1 MMSLFPM
8 VLAASLMLAPNRP
21 TAPAAVLL
29 QPTITPGEFLPGLAL
44 SLAAGLLIGIERGWT
59 MRRAPAGARVAGIRT
74 FAILGLF
81 GGLTGLAITGPM
93 AGPALVLFAAAAL
106 AVLVGYWGDMSR
118 KGHVS
123 ATSAL
128 AALITLT
135 LGATATAGHPAV
147 ASVGAGAV
155 VILLASRKA
164 LHAALAYTSEAD
176 LKALL
181 RLVIVIFVI
190 LPLIPDVGLGPYGLN
205 PRRIWFVV
213 VICGGISFVGYVL
226 ARWLGSRK
234 GALLTASVGAMVSST
249 AVTLECAR
257 RIREEGSNPAQDTA
271 IAIAQVVM
279 MSRALLL
286 VTVLAPRYLGALAG
300 LLLPAIFTGSL
311 MAAALYWRSQRSAA
325 TIEATELKPPG
336 LGLALLF
343 AATVAVITT
352 IAGWAAQEYG
362 QTSAA
367 VVIAIAGLA
376 DIDSA
381 IAALGSLP
389 PDTFPAD
396 LAVYI
401 IGAPVL
407 FNSLFK
413 LTIVASVAGLRR
425 ARAGAASLGAA
436 ALVLVAVAGW
446 IYIN

>member
-1 MMSLFPM
+1 MF
-8 VLAASLMLAPNRP
+8 LAVSQAFSPNRP
-21 TAPAAVLL
+21 TAPPADLL

-44 SLAAGLLIGIERGWT
+44 SLAVGLLIGIERGWT

-81 GGLTGLAITGPM
+81 GGLTGLAIDGRM
-93 AGPALVLFAAAAL
+93 AAPALVLFAAAAL
-106 AVLVGYWGDMSR
+106 AILLGYWGDMSR
-118 KGHVS
+118 SRHVS
-123 ATSAL
+123 ATSTL

-135 LGATATAGHPAV
+135 LGAAATGGHPAV
-147 ASVGAGAV
+147 ASIGAGAV

-164 LHAALAYTSEAD
+164 LHAALAYTSDAD

-181 RLVIVIFVI
+181 RLVVVVFVI
-190 LPLIPDVGLGPYGLN
+190 LPLLPDAGLGPYGLN

-213 VICGGISFVGYVL
+213 VICGSISFAGYVL
-226 ARWLGSRK
+226 SRWLGSRK
-234 GALLTASVGAMVSST
+234 GALVTASVGAMVSST
-249 AVTLECAR
+249 AVTLESAR
-257 RIREEGSNPAQDTA
+257 RIREEGSNPAQDAA

-286 VTVLAPRYLGALAG
+286 VAVLAPMFLGALAG
-300 LLLPAIFTGSL
+300 LLLPAILTGSL
-311 MAAALYWRSQRSAA
+311 IAVALFWRSQRAAA
-325 TIEATELKPPG
+325 TIDAPALKPPG

-343 AATVAVITT
+343 AATVAVITM
-352 IAGWAAQEYG
+352 IAGWAAQEFG

-367 VVIAIAGLA
+367 TVVAIAGLA

-389 PDTFPAD
+389 PGTFPPD

-413 LTIVASVAGLRR
+413 LGIVASVAGLRQ
-425 ARAGAASLGAA
+425 APASAAALAAA
-436 ALVLVAVAGW
+436 ALVLVAVAGG
-446 IYIN
+446 ISAG

>member
-1 MMSLFPM
+1 MMSLFQIA
-8 VLAASLMLAPNRP
+8 LAAGQTLVLNRP
-21 TAPAAVLL
+21 TAPSAVLL

-44 SLAAGLLIGIERGWT
+44 SLAVGLLIGIERGWT
-59 MRRAPAGARVAGIRT
+59 MRQAPAGARVAGIRT

-81 GGLTGLAITGPM
+81 GGLTGLAINGRM
-93 AGPALVLFAAAAL
+93 EAPALVLFAAAAL
-106 AVLVGYWGDMSR
+106 AVLLGYWGDMNR

-123 ATSAL
+123 ATSTL
-128 AALITLT
+128 AALITLA

-147 ASVGAGAV
+147 ASIGAGAV

-181 RLVIVIFVI
+181 RLVVVVFII
-190 LPLIPDVGLGPYGLN
+190 LPLLPDIGLGPYGLN

-213 VICGGISFVGYVL
+213 VICGSISFVGYVL
-226 ARWLGSRK
+226 SRWLGSRK

-249 AVTLECAR
+249 AVTLESAR
-257 RIREEGSNPAQDTA
+257 RIREEGPNPAQDTA

-286 VTVLAPRYLGALAG
+286 VAVLAPMYLGAMAG
-300 LLLPAIFTGSL
+300 LLLPAILTGSVI
-311 MAAALYWRSQRSAA
+311 AGALFWRGQRAAA
-325 TIEATELKPPG
+325 TIDAPPLKPPG

-343 AATVAVITT
+343 AATVAVVTT
-352 IAGWAAQEYG
+352 IAGWAAQEFG

-367 VVIAIAGLA
+367 TVVAIAGLA

-381 IAALGSLP
+381 IAALGSMP
-389 PDTFPAD
+389 PGTFPPD

-413 LTIVASVAGLRR
+413 LGIVASIAGLQR
-425 ARAGAASLGAA
+425 APAGAAALGAA
-436 ALVLVAVAGW
+436 AIALVAAAAG
-446 IYIN
+446 IAAT